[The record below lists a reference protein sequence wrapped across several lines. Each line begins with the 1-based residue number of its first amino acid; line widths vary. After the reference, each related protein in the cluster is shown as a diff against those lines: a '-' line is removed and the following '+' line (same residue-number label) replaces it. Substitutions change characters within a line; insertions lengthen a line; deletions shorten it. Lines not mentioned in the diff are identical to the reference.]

1 MRPLAHPRLPAEGR
15 IWGAARPGY
24 PAEPPLPREVEA
36 GVRDWVGRGVD
47 IIVNLMED
55 SELPRRAP
63 GLLEVLRR
71 HDLEVLRHPIVD
83 FGAPDDPVAFGA
95 LVMGVRERL
104 ARGATVLVHC
114 NAGLGR
120 TAVFLG
126 SLLRGC
132 GFPGDPVAEIRRIY
146 QPGAME
152 NPVQE
157 AFVRGFAVAPDLRR

>member
-1 MRPLAHPRLPAEGR
+1 MTPLAHPRLPAGGR

-24 PAEPPLPREVEA
+24 PAEPAPPREIEA
-36 GVRDWVGRGVD
+36 TVREWVGKGIEV
-47 IIVNLMED
+47 VVSLMEEA
-55 SELPRRAP
+55 ELAARCP
-63 GLLEVLRR
+63 GFFDALRR
-71 HDLEVLRHPIVD
+71 HELTVLRFPIVD
-83 FGAPDDPVAFGA
+83 YGVPSDPVTFGD
-95 LVMGVRERL
+95 LVVDVRARL
-104 ARGATVLVHC
+104 SRGQTVLAHC

-132 GFPGDPVAEIRRIY
+132 GFPGDPVVEIRRIY

-157 AFVRGFAVAPDLRR
+157 AFVRGFAVAPELRR